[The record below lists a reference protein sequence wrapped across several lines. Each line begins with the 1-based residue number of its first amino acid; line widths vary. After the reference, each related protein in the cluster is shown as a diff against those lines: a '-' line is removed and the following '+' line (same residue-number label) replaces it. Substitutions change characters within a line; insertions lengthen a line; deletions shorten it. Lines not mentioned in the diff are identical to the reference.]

1 MVSYNVAWSWQ
12 RWLSKQEEYLRARAE
27 WDLSEHLPTEKPPK
41 RPSIFSYILFE
52 VSKRSLLVNIVWYLV
67 SNALYLI
74 MPLIM
79 KLLLQDIAK
88 KETNPTFPFA
98 SGIVQ
103 IVVPY
108 IQGLADG
115 VVYRL
120 FIHRTLSVRGM
131 LNSSTKSR
139 SNVFTDV
146 CLQIPTG
153 SLTMVVGGIE
163 SGKSSLAAAFTGD
176 VGRVNRTVC
185 LRGSIADVVRVCAL
199 EKDLQTLAAGDST
212 AIGEKGVNL
221 SGGQKARIQLARAV
235 SVSKNIH
242 NDPRSSLP
250 FYRFRIVNTHFFI
263 QIVIISRMKK
273 RQSDVSTRKQLWGCQ
288 VDQHGVKEH
297 AGQFCSG
304 SCRAEKK
311 NNQKFSDFVTNAR
324 QERSL
329 SKKGVNAGLV
339 RTVGRSTAEKSLF
352 TTISDQ
358 LDTDAPEPLVPR
370 QAEQHPL
377 VKHKYKPNATTAIDK
392 KSARSLNISN
402 DITAR

>member
-1 MVSYNVAWSWQ
+1 MMILPPSS
-12 RWLSKQEEYLRARAE
+12 LRA
-27 WDLSEHLPTEKPPK
+27 LHPVYTPP
-41 RPSIFSYILFE
+41 
-52 VSKRSLLVNIVWYLV
+52 
-67 SNALYLI
+67 
-74 MPLIM
+74 
-79 KLLLQDIAK
+79 
-88 KETNPTFPFA
+88 
-98 SGIVQ
+98 
-103 IVVPY
+103 
-108 IQGLADG
+108 
-115 VVYRL
+115 
-120 FIHRTLSVRGM
+120 
-131 LNSSTKSR
+131 
-139 SNVFTDV
+139 
-146 CLQIPTG
+146 
-153 SLTMVVGGIE
+153 
-163 SGKSSLAAAFTGD
+163 
-176 VGRVNRTVC
+176 
-185 LRGSIADVVRVCAL
+185 
-199 EKDLQTLAAGDST
+199 
-212 AIGEKGVNL
+212 
-221 SGGQKARIQLARAV
+221 
-235 SVSKNIH
+235 
-242 NDPRSSLP
+242 
-250 FYRFRIVNTHFFI
+250 
-263 QIVIISRMKK
+263 IVIKPTSPLA
-273 RQSDVSTRKQLWGCQ
+273 SSYGGCQ